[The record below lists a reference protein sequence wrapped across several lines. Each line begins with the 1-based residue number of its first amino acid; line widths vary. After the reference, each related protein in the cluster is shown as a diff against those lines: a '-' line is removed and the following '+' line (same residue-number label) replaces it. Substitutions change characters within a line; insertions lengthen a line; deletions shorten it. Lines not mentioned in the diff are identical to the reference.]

1 MKNNAY
7 IISSIRT
14 PVGKANGV
22 FKNTRPDD
30 LLSFILKEIIKDNP
44 TIDTKMI
51 DDVIIG
57 CAMPEGEQGL
67 NIARTA
73 LLMAGYPNSISGIT
87 INRFC
92 ASGLQ
97 SIAYAADRIRLG
109 EANIIIAGGVE
120 SMSMIPAMGHHPA
133 FNIKIFNK
141 ESIGIS
147 HSMGITAERVAM
159 KYQIDRESQ
168 DVFAFN
174 SHQKAIT
181 ATNENLFR
189 SEIRPYIINKQ
200 EYNQNENKIKYDK
213 QIITDDEG
221 IRYDTSMEKLAT
233 LKSVFQ
239 DGGTVTAGN
248 SSQMSDG
255 ASVTILC
262 SEKMLHD
269 FDLTPMAKFVG
280 YVVSGVDPKIMGM
293 GPVVAVPRV
302 LKQCG
307 IGLDEIEHIEL
318 NEVFASQSLA
328 VIKELNLNPEI
339 VNPLGGAIALGH
351 PLGATGSIRTTTLL
365 NHLMRTGKRYGMVT
379 MCIGGGMGAAA
390 IFKNI

>member
-44 TIDTKMI
+44 SIDTKKI

-73 LLMAGYPNSISGIT
+73 SLLAGYPNSISGVT

-109 EANIIIAGGVE
+109 EADIMIAGGVE
-120 SMSMIPAMGHHPA
+120 SMSMIPVMGHHPA
-133 FNIKIFNK
+133 FNIKILNK
-141 ESIGIS
+141 DNRGIS
-147 HSMGITAERVAM
+147 YSMGITAEQVAM
-159 KYQIDRESQ
+159 KYQIDRELQ
-168 DVFAFN
+168 DEFAFN

-189 SEIRPYIINKQ
+189 SEIRPYLINKQ

-221 IRYDTSMEKLAT
+221 IRYDTSMEKLAS

-255 ASVTILC
+255 ASATILC

-269 FDLTPMAKFVG
+269 FDLTPMARFVG
-280 YVVSGVDPKIMGM
+280 YAVSGVDPKIMGM
-293 GPVVAVPRV
+293 GPVVAVPKV

-318 NEVFASQSLA
+318 NEAFASQSLA

-365 NHLMRTGKRYGMVT
+365 NHLIRTGKRYGMVT

-390 IFKNI
+390 IFENI